1 MTIFL
6 SRLIALIMIP
16 IFYCNISPVALVNKR
31 KYAPK
36 EVISLSENKIG
47 TKKKPVYVTAHRGG
61 NTDAPENSLSAF
73 KSSIEKGYYASEC
86 DVWLTADKHW
96 VVTHDDNVNKHFW
109 GVGQIS
115 KMTFEDVR
123 KLTYRLDTNYYNC
136 RKEKIPSLEEYLDLF
151 IDAKTRPE
159 IEIKTN
165 NNDELETIVKM
176 IESRKLTKKAIII
189 SFNYEQL
196 KHINKLNKNIETWYL
211 VGEITSDI
219 VKLAKKLPSCT
230 TISARGADNTK
241 ESIALATKAGLKVA
255 VWTINTVEEAKM
267 YYDMGATH
275 IVSDILG
282 V

>member
-1 MTIFL
+1 MSIFL
-6 SRLIALIMIP
+6 SRLIAVIMIP
-16 IFYCNISPVALVNKR
+16 IFYCNISPAAWISKR
-31 KYAPK
+31 KYAPR
-36 EVISLSENKIG
+36 EVISLSENIKE
-47 TKKKPVYVTAHRGG
+47 TKNKPLYVTAHRGG

-86 DVWLTADKHW
+86 DIQLTADKRW
-96 VVTHDDNVNKHFW
+96 VLTHDDKVRKHFW
-109 GVGQIS
+109 GFGKIS
-115 KMTFEDVR
+115 KMTFENVR
-123 KLTYRLDTNYYNC
+123 KLTYRLDTNYWKF
-136 RKEKIPSLEEYLDLF
+136 RKERIPSLEEYLDLF

-159 IEIKTN
+159 IEIKTKN
-165 NNDELETIVKM
+165 NEELKAIVEM
-176 IESRKLTKKAIII
+176 IESRKLTEKAIII

-196 KHINKLNKNIETWYL
+196 EYINKTNSNIETWYL
-211 VGEITSDI
+211 VGEITSEN

-230 TISARGADNTK
+230 TISARGASNTK

-275 IVSDILG
+275 IVSDFLG

>member
-1 MTIFL
+1 MSIFL
-6 SRLIALIMIP
+6 SRLIAVIMIP
-16 IFYCNISPVALVNKR
+16 VFYCNISPAAWISKR
-31 KYAPK
+31 KYAPR
-36 EVISLSENKIG
+36 EVISLSENIKE
-47 TKKKPVYVTAHRGG
+47 TKNKPLYVTAHRGG

-86 DVWLTADKHW
+86 DIQLTADKRW
-96 VVTHDDNVNKHFW
+96 VLTHDDKVRKHFW
-109 GVGQIS
+109 GVGKIS
-115 KMTFEDVR
+115 KMTFENVR
-123 KLTYRLDTNYYNC
+123 KLTYKLDTNYWNF
-136 RKEKIPSLEEYLDLF
+136 RKERIPSLEEYLDLF
-151 IDAKTRPE
+151 IDTKTRPE

-165 NNDELETIVKM
+165 NNEELKAIVEM

-196 KHINKLNKNIETWYL
+196 EYINKINSNIETWYL
-211 VGEITSDI
+211 VGEITSEN

-230 TISARGADNTK
+230 TISARGASNTK
-241 ESIALATKAGLKVA
+241 KSIALATKAGLKVA

-275 IVSDILG
+275 IVSDFLG